1 MGTKLAGCGRQQR
14 SYGQGVS
21 EGTCAAS
28 SPARETLAGACP
40 LSRLPRL
47 LRAGLASAAEGMQA
61 GHRGVGEV
69 LNGGE
74 RCFFLLLN
82 CHS

>member
-1 MGTKLAGCGRQQR
+1 M
-14 SYGQGVS
+14 S
-21 EGTCAAS
+21 EGTRAGS
-28 SPARETLAGACP
+28 SPAREILARGLP
-40 LSRLPRL
+40 LSLLPQL
-47 LRAGLASAAEGMQA
+47 FRAGLASAADGMQA
-61 GHRGVGEV
+61 GHSGMGEV